1 MLIMPLPGLFYAG
14 YGALLTPAFGV
25 AQAYGG
31 DSTAEY
37 SNAVGFF
44 MILWT
49 VFVFTFLIASIPS
62 NIAYILVF
70 LFVDLGFLFVAASYF
85 ALADGKSNSATA
97 LKKAG
102 GVLCFLAGLV
112 GWYIVFHLFLK
123 DSLVELPLGDT
134 SRYFAKK
141 RAN

>member
-1 MLIMPLPGLFYAG
+1 MSGLFYAG

-31 DSTAEY
+31 DDTAQY
-37 SNAVGFF
+37 DNAVGFF

-49 VFVFTFLIASIPS
+49 IFVFTFLIASLPS

-70 LFVDLGFLFVAASYF
+70 FFVDLGFLFVAASYF
-85 ALADGKSNSATA
+85 ALADGKTSISTA

-102 GVLCFLAGLV
+102 GAFCFVAGLV
-112 GWYIVFHLFLK
+112 GWYIVFHLLLK
-123 DSLVELPLGDT
+123 DSLVDLPLGDT
-134 SRYFAKK
+134 SRYFGKKK
-141 RAN
+141 RVD